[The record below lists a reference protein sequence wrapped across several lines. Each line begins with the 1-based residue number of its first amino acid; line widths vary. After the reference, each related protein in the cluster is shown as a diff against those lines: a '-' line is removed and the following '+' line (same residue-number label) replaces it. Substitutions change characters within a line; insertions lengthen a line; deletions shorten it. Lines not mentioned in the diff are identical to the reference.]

1 MKKLVIAAAVL
12 AAGFAIADDSS
23 LVSSSI
29 VGYETVNVASKK
41 YVALAVQFEGIGET
55 VSIPVKDLVTV
66 ASPAGAAS
74 IGGGT
79 DQIWRWDTAG
89 NDWAKYFY
97 RSGRGVTTP
106 GWCKSGETALTTD
119 TISAGETCFFF
130 RGGSSDTTLTLSG
143 AVKQFAASAS
153 YSVPSKSY
161 VFMGYP
167 WPVAFTIS
175 KMSDAYTSGTPSG
188 AASIGGGTD
197 QIWRWDTTGNDWA
210 KYFYRSGRGVTTPGW
225 CKSGETAITTD
236 TIPAGEGF
244 FFFRGGSGD
253 VEITFT
259 YPTTSQE

>member
-1 MKKLVIAAAVL
+1 M
-12 AAGFAIADDSS
+12 
-23 LVSSSI
+23 
-29 VGYETVNVASKK
+29 
-41 YVALAVQFEGIGET
+41 
-55 VSIPVKDLVTV
+55 
-66 ASPAGAAS
+66 ASPSGAGS
-74 IGGGT
+74 IGGT
-79 DQIWRWDTAG
+79 ADQIWRWDTAG
-89 NDWAKYFY
+89 NDWVKYFY
-97 RSGRGVTTP
+97 RSGRGVAADAV
-106 GWCKSGETALTTD
+106 GWTKAGQTALTTD
-119 TISAGETCFFF
+119 TVSAGETFFFF

-153 YSVPSKSY
+153 YSAPSSCY

-167 WPVAFTIS
+167 WPVAFAIS
-175 KMSDAYTSGTPSG
+175 KMSDAYATGTPAG
-188 AASIGGGTD
+188 AGSIGGTAD

-244 FFFRGGSGD
+244 FFFRGGSSD